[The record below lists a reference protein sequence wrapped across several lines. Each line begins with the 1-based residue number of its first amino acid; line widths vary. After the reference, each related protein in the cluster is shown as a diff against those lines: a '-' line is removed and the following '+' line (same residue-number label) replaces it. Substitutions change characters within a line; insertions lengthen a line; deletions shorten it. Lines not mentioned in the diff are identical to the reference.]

1 MLTEERHNIILEV
14 LKKEG
19 IVKLN
24 ELVKLTDTSESTIRR
39 DLTFL
44 ENKKALKR
52 VHGGATLLKGSQEEP
67 SYNEKLIQKISE
79 KSKIAKYAAELIED
93 GDCVYLD
100 GGTTTF
106 EMIKYIDKKNIIVVT
121 NGIKHI
127 DELLENNITGYIIG
141 GKVKATTKVVVGS
154 DALINFKKFRFDKAF
169 LGINGIHLE
178 FGFTTPDLEEA
189 SLKQAAIELSKEA
202 FVLADESK
210 FGEITFVKVGDLEE
224 ATIITD
230 VQVENYDKYNEK
242 TKIKVV
248 K

>member
-1 MLTEERHNIILEV
+1 MLTEERHSIILEV

-24 ELVKLTDTSESTIRR
+24 ELVNLTNTSESTIRR

-44 ENKKALKR
+44 ESKKALKR

-67 SYNEKLIQKISE
+67 SYNEKLIQKVSE
-79 KSKIAKYAAELIED
+79 KSKIAKYAADLIED

-106 EMIKYIDKKNIIVVT
+106 EMIKYINKKNIFVVT

-127 DELLENNITGYIIG
+127 DDLLENNINGYILG
-141 GKVKATTKVVVGS
+141 GKVKAITKVVVGF
-154 DALINFKKFRFDKAF
+154 DALMNFEKFRFDKVF
-169 LGINGIHLE
+169 LGINGIHLDC
-178 FGFTTPDLEEA
+178 GFTTPELEEA
-189 SLKQAAIELSKEA
+189 SLKKAALKLSKEA
-202 FVLADESK
+202 FILADESK
-210 FGEITFVKVGDLEE
+210 FGEITFVKVGDLKE

-230 VQVENYDKYNEK
+230 VKVENYESYSKK
-242 TKIKVV
+242 TKVKVV